1 MIGGVCGGI
10 AEYFGIDPTIVRLLA
25 VVITV
30 IGNAAAV
37 VAYIVMWVIVPE
49 EPVGDAASEASTGSV
64 TVPSTPPMP
73 PAVMPLSASHP
84 QRAEPPAVVVPHAPA
99 VQNATARPPVQ
110 PPAGARTGMVLLGSM
125 LILLGVAFLVSR
137 VTDIGVAFWPIA
149 FVGLLLVAL
158 GIRTMFAG
166 GDDR

>member
-1 MIGGVCGGI
+1 MEGRTLYRSRSERMIGGVCGGI

-25 VVITV
+25 VAITV

-37 VAYIVMWVIVPE
+37 VAYVIMWVVVPE
-49 EPVGDAASEASTGSV
+49 EPFGGAGSV
-64 TVPSTPPMP
+64 VSVGPATVPSTPPMP
-73 PAVMPLSASHP
+73 PPAAAPPSAS
-84 QRAEPPAVVVPHAPA
+84 PAQHSA
-99 VQNATARPPVQ
+99 PPV
-110 PPAGARTGMVLLGSM
+110 GGRRGMVWLGSM

-149 FVGLLLVAL
+149 FVGLLFVAL